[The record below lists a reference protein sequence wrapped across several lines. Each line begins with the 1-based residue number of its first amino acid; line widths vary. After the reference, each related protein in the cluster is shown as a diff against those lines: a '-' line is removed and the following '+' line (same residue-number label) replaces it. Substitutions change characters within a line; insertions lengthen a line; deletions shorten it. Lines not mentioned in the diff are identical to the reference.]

1 MTSRKLRHTAI
12 LVLAL
17 AGLACTTTPPAQT
30 QPAAAVAPKFVIKPL
45 LRAPFTGD
53 DSKETV
59 VVVGEF
65 PPGSTTG
72 RHTHPGEEY
81 ATVIEGS
88 LELLADGREVRRVSA
103 GEAYHNPRGLVH
115 EARNVGNVP
124 ARLVATFVID
134 KGKPAMQPV
143 AQ

>member
-1 MTSRKLRHTAI
+1 MSPRILRHTAV
-12 LVLAL
+12 LVLSL
-17 AGLACTTTPPAQT
+17 AGLACTTSQQAQTPPGAS
-30 QPAAAVAPKFVIKPL
+30 AAPKLVIKPL
-45 LRAPFTGD
+45 LRAPLTGD

-59 VVVGEF
+59 VLSGEF

-81 ATVIEGS
+81 ATVLEGS
-88 LELLADGREVRRVSA
+88 LELHAEGREVRRVSA

-124 ARLVATFVID
+124 ARIVATFVID

-143 AQ
+143 AN